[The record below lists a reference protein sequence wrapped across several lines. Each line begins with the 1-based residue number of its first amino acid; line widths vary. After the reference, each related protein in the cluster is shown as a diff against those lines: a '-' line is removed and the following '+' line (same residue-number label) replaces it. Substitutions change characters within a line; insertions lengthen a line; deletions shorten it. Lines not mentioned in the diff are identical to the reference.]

1 MIIEIFYMF
10 LENKNC
16 FLLFYYNEKKKVE
29 LRLILLGMEGVCVVF
44 YLDK

>member
-16 FLLFYYNEKKKVE
+16 FLLFYYNEKKISGIEVNIV
-29 LRLILLGMEGVCVVF
+29 RDGGCMCCILFG
-44 YLDK
+44 